1 MQDSLAGLSH
11 FPRYRFLLQNK
22 VCACRTLALLGRP
35 MRYQAFLPHH
45 EVRIPTERFLLHK
58 NRAASLCS
66 PMPFVLIFGCFL
78 FVLRLCRRFLIII
91 VLEEI
96 LIKIILE
103 VVLEILKII
112 RRKEAVDTVYSLQL
126 QPLQYR

>member
-1 MQDSLAGLSH
+1 
-11 FPRYRFLLQNK
+11 
-22 VCACRTLALLGRP
+22 
-35 MRYQAFLPHH
+35 MRYAKHYLPHH

-96 LIKIILE
+96 IIKIILE
-103 VVLEILKII
+103 IVLEILKII
-112 RRKEAVDTVYSLQL
+112 RRKETEDTLYCSSYSRYNTDNSKNPYYL
-126 QPLQYR
+126 